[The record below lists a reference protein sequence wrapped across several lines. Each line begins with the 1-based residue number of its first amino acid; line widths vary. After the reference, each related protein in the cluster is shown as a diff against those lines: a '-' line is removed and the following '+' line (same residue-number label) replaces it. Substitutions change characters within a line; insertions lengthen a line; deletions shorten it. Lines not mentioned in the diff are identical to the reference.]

1 MTLDPDICYRAVAS
15 RDARFDG
22 RFFTAVTTTGVYCR
36 PVCPARTPG
45 RPNVRFFTCAAAAEE
60 AGFRPCRRCRPETAP
75 GSPAWIGAP
84 VTVRRALRLIEA
96 GALDGRG
103 ADVATLAARLG
114 IGDRHLRRLFAD
126 HLGASPIAVAQ
137 TRRAHFARLLVDQTD
152 LPLTRIALAA
162 GFGSVRRFNAAL
174 RATFGAPPSA
184 LRRAPGAAEPGVVTL
199 RLPYRPPLAWAA
211 LLAFLRERAIPG
223 VESVDATTYRRTV
236 RAGEAAGV
244 IAIRPAGRPAHL
256 ELSAPVA
263 LAPALGDL
271 VARARRLCDLD
282 ADPAVIDRDLRR
294 DPLLAPRVRT
304 GPGLRVPGA
313 WDRFELAVRA
323 VLGQQVSVAAAR
335 TLAGRLAAT
344 LGEPLAD
351 PPADGPVRLFP
362 TPAALAAADLA
373 RLGLTGARA
382 ATLVRLATEVRDG
395 RLDLDD
401 AADPDDLRARLEALP
416 GIGPWTAQYVALR
429 ALGDPDAFPA
439 GDLGVRRALAVGD
452 GPPATAAAAQSR
464 AEAWRPWRAYATL
477 HLWRPAD

>member
-22 RFFTAVTTTGVYCR
+22 RFFTAVTTTGIYCR

-45 RPNVRFFTCAAAAEE
+45 RGNVSFYSCAAAAEE

-84 VTVRRALRLIEA
+84 VTVRRALRLIDA

-126 HLGASPIAVAQ
+126 HLGASPLAVAQ

-152 LPLTRIALAA
+152 LPLTRIALAS
-162 GFGSVRRFNAAL
+162 GYGSVRRFNAAL

-184 LRRAPGAAEPGVVTL
+184 LRRSSGAAETGVLTL
-199 RLPYRPPLAWAA
+199 CLPYRPPLAWAA

-223 VESVDATTYRRTV
+223 VESVDATTYRRAV
-236 RAGEAAGV
+236 RAGAAAGV
-244 IAIRPAGRPAHL
+244 IAIRPAARAAHL
-256 ELSAPVA
+256 ELRAPVA
-263 LAPALGDL
+263 LAPALADL
-271 VARARRLCDLD
+271 VLRTRRLCDLD
-282 ADPAVIDRDLRR
+282 ADPAAIDRDLRR
-294 DPLLAPRVRT
+294 DPLLAPRVRAR
-304 GPGLRVPGA
+304 PGLRVPGA
-313 WDRFELAVRA
+313 WNRFELAVRA

-344 LGEPLAD
+344 LGEPLPNA
-351 PPADGPVRLFP
+351 PTGGPTRLFP
-362 TPAALAAADLA
+362 TPAALAQADLT

-401 AADPDDLRARLEALP
+401 AADPDDLRARLESLP

-439 GDLGVRRALAVGD
+439 GDLGVRRALAAGD
-452 GPPATAAAAQSR
+452 DRPATAAAAQAR

-477 HLWRPAD
+477 HLWQSAG

>member
-1 MTLDPDICYRAVAS
+1 MTLDPDICYRAIAS

-22 RFFTAVTTTGVYCR
+22 RFFTAVTTTGIYCR

-45 RPNVRFFTCAAAAEE
+45 RGNVRFFPCAAAAEE

-75 GSPAWIGAP
+75 GSPAWVGTP
-84 VTVRRALRLIEA
+84 VTVRRALRLIDA

-126 HLGASPIAVAQ
+126 HLGASPLAVAQ

-152 LPLTRIALAA
+152 LPLTRIAFAA
-162 GFGSVRRFNAAL
+162 GFGSVRRFNTAML
-174 RATFGAPPSA
+174 ATFGAPPSA
-184 LRRAPGAAEPGVVTL
+184 LRQSPRTAEPGGVTL
-199 RLPYRPPLAWAA
+199 RLPYRLPLAWAA

-223 VESVDATTYRRTV
+223 VESVDGTTYRRAV
-236 RAGEAAGV
+236 RVGEFAGV
-244 IAIRPAGRPAHL
+244 IAIRPAVVGPHL

-263 LAPALGDL
+263 LAPALADL
-271 VARARRLCDLD
+271 VLRARRLCDLD
-282 ADPAVIDRDLRR
+282 ACPAAIDRDLRR
-294 DPLLAPRVRT
+294 DPLLAPRVRRR
-304 GPGLRVPGA
+304 PGLRVPGA
-313 WDRFELAVRA
+313 WDRWELAVRA

-344 LGEPLAD
+344 LGEPLPDA
-351 PPADGPVRLFP
+351 PAGGPTHLFP
-362 TPAALAAADLA
+362 TPAALAQADLT

-439 GDLGVRRALAVGD
+439 GDLGVRRALAVD
-452 GPPATAAAAQSR
+452 DRPATPAAAQAR

-477 HLWRPAD
+477 HLWQSTD